1 MATSHSVS
9 LSWTASTDPVN
20 GYNVYRST
28 TSGAKTTLVNTST
41 ITGTTFTDTTA
52 LAGTWFYD
60 VTAIE
65 NGVES
70 AVSNSVQAVLLPA
83 PPTNLV
89 LVSDN

>member
-1 MATSHSVS
+1 MAHSVS

-20 GYNVYRST
+20 GYNVYRSVK
-28 TSGAKTTLVNTST
+28 SGGKDTLVNTAT
-41 ITGTTFTDTTA
+41 ITGTTFTDTSA

-60 VTAIE
+60 VTSIE

-70 AVSNSVQAVLLPA
+70 VVSNSVQAVLLPA

>member
-1 MATSHSVS
+1 MAHSVS

-20 GYNVYRST
+20 GYNIYRSAK
-28 TSGAKTTLVNTST
+28 SGNKDTLVNTTT
-41 ITGTTFTDTTA
+41 ITGTTFTDTSV

-60 VTAIE
+60 VTSIE

-70 AVSNSVQAVLLPA
+70 AVSNSIQAVLLPA